1 MAELRLYLAARA
13 LLHVNEGKTPAE
25 IADLFANLGLARQV
39 RDGLAKPLVDMRA
52 IEGIAERWPHS
63 RDRGLSLASRC
74 SLTSSS
80 RRPRQAESE
89 LEVVYRTLAGQI
101 AHIDVSPQFLEFSGN
116 KFERGKEQLWCGHW
130 PGNECLIVD
139 DGHWIL
145 FDMTTCQPGSFD
157 AVQCE
162 SENREIAP
170 LEAAAWLKSNE
181 FDLPDLLKGRRLEP
195 SVAAGQGRHNGT
207 SAHRAIRRHRAH
219 GMSRHRRRASL
230 GLASWPDAAG
240 KPNMPWL
247 TSNPGP
253 INGRPNRR
261 HPSTPRELARR
272 HPPEDL
278 PARTRRT
285 DFLEL
290 INGRTEVDFEE
301 IADKVRRIAVSD
313 DAIERTINQARKAI
327 KGRLSINLSVTN
339 RTVYIGSERSHAT
352 GDARV
357 ET

>member
-1 MAELRLYLAARA
+1 M
-13 LLHVNEGKTPAE
+13 HVNEGKTPAE

-63 RDRGLSLASRC
+63 RDRGLSLAERL

-80 RRPRQAESE
+80 RRPLGTPPSENLE

-116 KFERGKEQLWCGHW
+116 KFERGKEQLWCGRW

-207 SAHRAIRRHRAH
+207 SAASSDPQAPS
-219 GMSRHRRRASL
+219 SRDVPASATSQSRP
-230 GLASWPDAAG
+230 GERDAAG

-253 INGRPNRR
+253 INGRPKPPP
-261 HPSTPRELARR
+261 PSTPRELA
-272 HPPEDL
+272 
-278 PARTRRT
+278 
-285 DFLEL
+285 
-290 INGRTEVDFEE
+290 
-301 IADKVRRIAVSD
+301 
-313 DAIERTINQARKAI
+313 DAIRRKSPRTHSMQI
-327 KGRLSINLSVTN
+327 SWS
-339 RTVYIGSERSHAT
+339 
-352 GDARV
+352 
-357 ET
+357 